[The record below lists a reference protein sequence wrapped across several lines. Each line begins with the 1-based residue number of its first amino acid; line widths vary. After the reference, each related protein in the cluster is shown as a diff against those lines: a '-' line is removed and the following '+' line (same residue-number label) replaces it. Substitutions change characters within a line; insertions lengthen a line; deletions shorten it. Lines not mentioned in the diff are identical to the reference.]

1 MTKFE
6 FEDRTGLKVTDE
18 EYKDI
23 EAMYYAVPNMEKDEF
38 CKRWRQC
45 GNNPLTVALA
55 KQATTL
61 NGMLEERN
69 NELDDCHEKNIEIAE
84 FLLGK
89 ACVYK
94 DTDFYNEA
102 IRLIGQRAVTLRK
115 IQMGL
120 PLWEEDINYINNNLK

>member
-18 EYKDI
+18 EYKNI
-23 EAMYYAVPNMEKDEF
+23 EIMYYAVPNMEKDEF

-45 GNNPLTVALA
+45 GNNPLTIALA

-69 NELDDCHEKNIEIAE
+69 NELDDCHDKNSELAE

-89 ACVYK
+89 ACAYK
-94 DTDFYNEA
+94 DSDFYNEA
-102 IRLIGQRAVTLRK
+102 IRLIGQKEVTLRK
-115 IQMGL
+115 IRMGL